1 MIQSAKSTLVVLFAG
16 AMLAACDKTTST
28 DTASSSAPKA
38 RTLQLAHASA
48 EREDDVYHNLAVN
61 FSKQLETATDGKI
74 KLQILGSAQLGGE
87 RDVVEGLQ
95 LGTVDMTAV
104 SSIPLGTFAKR
115 AMVLDLPYL
124 FNSYQT
130 AFSALDSE
138 FIKPI
143 EEDLEKIN
151 LKVLAWGHGGFRN
164 AYNSKHSIRTLS
176 DVKNLKMRV
185 PENPLYLDTWRALD
199 VNVTPMAFH
208 ELFTGLQQRTI
219 DGAEAP
225 TTLFYS
231 GRYFEAA
238 KFLSKTEHVY
248 VALPLVISGKY
259 WNSLDEKDQQKVLAA
274 AKKAVKDQREY
285 FIRNE
290 AEVEKKLA
298 EAGVTINADV
308 DKNEFRKAVMPLY
321 DKYSPEIGKELV
333 QRALKLSN

>member
-1 MIQSAKSTLVVLFAG
+1 MIQVAKTAIAVLFAG
-16 AMLAACDKTTST
+16 AMLAACDKSPST
-28 DTASSSAPKA
+28 DAVSSTAPKVK
-38 RTLQLAHASA
+38 TLQLAHSSA

-61 FSKQLETATDGKI
+61 FSKHLETETAGKI
-74 KLQILGSAQLGGE
+74 KVQILGGAQLGGE

-104 SSIPLGTFAKR
+104 SSIPLGTFAKK

-130 AFSALDSE
+130 AFVALDSE
-138 FIKPI
+138 FISPI

-151 LKVLAWGHGGFRN
+151 LKVLAWGHAGFRSV
-164 AYNSKHSIRTLS
+164 YNSKHSIRTLA
-176 DVKNLKMRV
+176 DLANLKIRV
-185 PENPLYLDTWRALD
+185 PENPLYLDTWRSFG

-225 TTLFYS
+225 VTLFYS

-248 VALPLVISGKY
+248 VALPLVVSGKV
-259 WNSLDEKDQQKVLAA
+259 WKSFDSEEQKAVLAA
-274 AKKAVKDQREY
+274 ARKAVADQREY
-285 FIRNE
+285 FLRSE

-298 EAGVTINADV
+298 EEGVTINADV
-308 DKNEFRKAVMPLY
+308 EKSEFRKAVMPLY
-321 DKYSPEIGKELV
+321 EKYSAEIGKELV
-333 QRALKLSN
+333 DRAINLSK